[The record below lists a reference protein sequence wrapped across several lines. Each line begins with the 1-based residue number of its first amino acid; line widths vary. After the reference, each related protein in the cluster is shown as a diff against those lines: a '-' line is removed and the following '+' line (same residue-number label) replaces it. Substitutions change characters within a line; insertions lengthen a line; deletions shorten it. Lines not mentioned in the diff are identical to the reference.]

1 VTSTVDAPAGDAGS
15 PASLTV
21 EGLSLRHGRGPEL
34 FHDLSFRLVAGE
46 VVAVCGPSGC
56 GKSTLLSV
64 LAGTLPPTSGSVA
77 RHGIDRVGW
86 VFQNPWGVP
95 GRSTL
100 DHVVFPLLTDGSRRR
115 DVEPAA
121 RRTLDRFG
129 LLHLADR
136 PFAQLSGG
144 EAQRLMLARAV
155 AARPDLRLVD
165 EPTAQLD
172 RRSATTVNARL
183 RAAAD
188 GGAVVVVATHDPQ
201 TRDACSRVVEL
212 GAAEDGPGHEP
223 TSVPRSS
230 RTPARVAA

>member
-1 VTSTVDAPAGDAGS
+1 VPTDAAPPAGDARRAPS
-15 PASLTV
+15 VTADAV
-21 EGLSLRHGRGPEL
+21 ALRHGRGPEL
-34 FHDLSFRLVAGE
+34 FRDLSFSLCPGE

-56 GKSTLLSV
+56 GKSSLLQV
-64 LAGTLPPTSGSVA
+64 LAGTLAPTAGTIDLTRIGST
-77 RHGIDRVGW
+77 GW

-115 DVEPAA
+115 DVEPEALC
-121 RRTLDRFG
+121 TLDRFG
-129 LLHLADR
+129 LLPLADR

-155 AARPDLRLVD
+155 ATRPDLLLVD

-172 RRSATTVNARL
+172 RRSAATVNERL

-188 GGAVVVVATHDPQ
+188 GGATVVVATHDPQ
-201 TRDACSRVVEL
+201 TRDACERVIDL
-212 GAAEDGPGHEP
+212 GPAEAAP
-223 TSVPRSS
+223 
-230 RTPARVAA
+230 